1 MKFVSPRR
9 WLGAGLLKTML
20 WEGGGDTRF
29 KKMRILVRLQRRN
42 IEDEK
47 SSYERNFL
55 ISVRQG
61 KMYSTLRV

>member
-1 MKFVSPRR
+1 MKVV
-9 WLGAGLLKTML
+9 
-20 WEGGGDTRF
+20 GGEVARGKYEAKVKGPKSTGF

-61 KMYSTLRV
+61 KMYSTFRV